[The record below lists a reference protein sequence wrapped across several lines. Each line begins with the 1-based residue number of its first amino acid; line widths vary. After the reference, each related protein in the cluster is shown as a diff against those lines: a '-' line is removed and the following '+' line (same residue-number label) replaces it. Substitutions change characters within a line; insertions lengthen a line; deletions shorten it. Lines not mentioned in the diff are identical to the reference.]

1 MRTANS
7 GRTPKITLL
16 YFSDINNEIDEYF
29 NIACEIVEGRRN
41 SLLDKPAMKAI
52 TNGCSTTADIAVK
65 KSDFYYLL
73 QYSYGITEDPN
84 DNYYDE
90 EYCSSNLESFEYEDE
105 ADKNKKKELAIKLI
119 SHINKLRNGNHYHS
133 DIDAE
138 HLIVTNTKATLLISN
153 EQAESI
159 KEEEKLDRICNFAVS
174 LDRITSLL
182 WYKLGNGF
190 SQKAYPTSVTAVL
203 KARVV
208 LSASIAKKA
217 ALAFSEVKQQY
228 ETNAITEH
236 QVAARILTFKH
247 KPTLP
252 EELQGDDIDE
262 IMNFSPEYLSRYEEQ
277 FKDNQNA
284 LKEKDQVI
292 QSLKAD
298 AQKTISEKNATI
310 VSQQGLLKQ
319 KDEES
324 NELRDQL
331 QKYQREEEARAQKKK
346 RWKNV
351 AKFVWNI
358 TWKVSIIA
366 VLTAIVIILDKK
378 YAFTIPPLVYTIVDA
393 IGLIIVF
400 WREVKN
406 SIHKHFPK
414 TNKSK
419 VDSH

>member
-1 MRTANS
+1 M
-7 GRTPKITLL
+7 
-16 YFSDINNEIDEYF
+16 
-29 NIACEIVEGRRN
+29 
-41 SLLDKPAMKAI
+41 
-52 TNGCSTTADIAVK
+52 
-65 KSDFYYLL
+65 
-73 QYSYGITEDPN
+73 
-84 DNYYDE
+84 
-90 EYCSSNLESFEYEDE
+90 
-105 ADKNKKKELAIKLI
+105 
-119 SHINKLRNGNHYHS
+119 
-133 DIDAE
+133 
-138 HLIVTNTKATLLISN
+138 
-153 EQAESI
+153 
-159 KEEEKLDRICNFAVS
+159 
-174 LDRITSLL
+174 
-182 WYKLGNGF
+182 
-190 SQKAYPTSVTAVL
+190 
-203 KARVV
+203 
-208 LSASIAKKA
+208 
-217 ALAFSEVKQQY
+217 
-228 ETNAITEH
+228 
-236 QVAARILTFKH
+236 
-247 KPTLP
+247 
-252 EELQGDDIDE
+252 QGDDIDE

-319 KDEES
+319 KDEEN

-358 TWKVSIIA
+358 IWKVSIIA

-400 WREVKN
+400 WRDVKN

-419 VDSH
+419 VDSQ